1 MKETKIEIAI
11 ATCSRVIKVVLHRMI
26 NLSLRQSRMIKS
38 LYEDGQSFLW
48 FSLIAILVFLL
59 QWAFNILL
67 LDNWSSNLEYVIIL
81 HTPQDNWSLIKFFF
95 PSLWFWFRFQ
105 GNALTLLFTSIILS
119 QPFALTIH

>member
-11 ATCSRVIKVVLHRMI
+11 TTCSRVIKVVLHRMI

-67 LDNWSSNLEYVIIL
+67 LDNWSSNLEYVIVL

-119 QPFALTIH
+119 QPFSLTIH